1 MGVGMVLF
9 VDTRR
14 KAGWEEARITRFFV
28 IRGLL
33 LILMQLLVENPAWIL
48 GDLTMSAGVIVIRVA
63 GCRRRYRG
71 YDLRRCPPARYHF

>member
-48 GDLTMSAGVIVIRVA
+48 GDLTMSAGVIVIRV
-63 GCRRRYRG
+63 RV
-71 YDLRRCPPARYHF
+71 PAEVPRA